1 MLGQIELK
9 AGKPKSSISFF
20 ENGARLNDI
29 DSMIS
34 LCDIYLYNNSQRNV
48 KNART
53 YCMQAYNQGTKNPF
67 VLNTLGS
74 LALGTWGEK
83 YEKSS
88 ALKYFKESCSLN
100 SGIGCCNSALTSTKT
115 NDKTSFIKK
124 AKKYGYQCDL

>member
-1 MLGQIELK
+1 
-9 AGKPKSSISFF
+9 
-20 ENGARLNDI
+20 
-29 DSMIS
+29 
-34 LCDIYLYNNSQRNV
+34 
-48 KNART
+48 
-53 YCMQAYNQGTKNPF
+53 MQAYNQGTKNPF